1 MESKLSQTPETSPRP
16 ARAVVISADH
26 WHIDFQGWYGN
37 DWIETPALQKLAS
50 EGVVFDNCFAAC
62 VGPEWTARAW
72 WTGRTQLPHPDPGG
86 PATWELARLKSAGVR
101 TVLITEASAE
111 HIAEVAPPFDE
122 VHVVRGEDDLDVSET
137 ETPIA
142 HLVRRAETWLRDNTH
157 EMRPTLLWIRSRG
170 IPLPWLPPRGF
181 ADLYL
186 EDFALIPDQS
196 GPVAGPN
203 EAEVEFPPEV
213 EFPEEDL
220 CEFAEEQDLTPE
232 QARVPEETRFALAMY
247 ASYASLLDRWLGRLL
262 RNLALDPHAGT
273 TLLLFT
279 TGVGQV
285 FFPGESAP
293 AVDLADLE
301 GTTPLRGELIQTALI
316 ARLPGCVPGD
326 ADHAGTRRGAL
337 VQSIDVLPTV
347 TEWLGLSVG
356 SAVEGRS
363 VLPLVRQ
370 TAEQIHDELLL
381 GDGAGALALR
391 TSETLYVETPAT
403 EEGDEPV
410 VGLYGKPHDRWDAA
424 NLAKQQPGL
433 AEELADRLK
442 VRCGQRT
449 EVQP

>member
-1 MESKLSQTPETSPRP
+1 MEANPTPSSQTVPQPV
-16 ARAVVISADH
+16 RAVVISADH
-26 WHIDFQGWYGN
+26 WHVDFQGWYGN

-50 EGVVFDNCFAAC
+50 QGVVFDNYFAAC
-62 VGPEWTARAW
+62 VNPEWTARAW
-72 WTGRTQLPHPDPGG
+72 WTGRTQLPQPDSGG
-86 PATWELARLKSAGVR
+86 PTTWELARLKSAGVR

-142 HLVRRAETWLRDNTH
+142 HLVRRAETWLRDNTQ
-157 EMRPTLLWIRSRG
+157 ETRPALLWIRSRG

-186 EDFALIPDQS
+186 EDYALIPDQS

-262 RNLALDPHAGT
+262 RNLDQDPHAPT

-279 TGVGQV
+279 TGAGQV

-293 AVDLADLE
+293 AVDLAELE

-316 ARLPGCVPGD
+316 VRLPGRVPGD
-326 ADHAGTRRGAL
+326 TDHAGTRRGAL
-337 VQSIDVLPTV
+337 VQSIDLLPTV
-347 TEWLGLSVG
+347 TEWLGLPVG

-363 VLPLVRQ
+363 VLPVIRQ
-370 TAEQIHDELLL
+370 TVEQIHDELLL

-433 AEELADRLK
+433 AEELQARLK

>member
-1 MESKLSQTPETSPRP
+1 
-16 ARAVVISADH
+16 
-26 WHIDFQGWYGN
+26 
-37 DWIETPALQKLAS
+37 
-50 EGVVFDNCFAAC
+50 
-62 VGPEWTARAW
+62 
-72 WTGRTQLPHPDPGG
+72 
-86 PATWELARLKSAGVR
+86 LKSAGVR

-157 EMRPTLLWIRSRG
+157 ETRPTLLWIRSRG
-170 IPLPWLPPRGF
+170 IPLPWLPPKGF

-220 CEFAEEQDLTPE
+220 CEFAEEQDLAPE

-262 RNLALDPHAGT
+262 RNLAQDPHAPT

-279 TGVGQV
+279 TGAGQV

-293 AVDLADLE
+293 AVDLAELE

-326 ADHAGTRRGAL
+326 RDHAGTRRGAL
-337 VQSIDVLPTV
+337 VQSIDLLPTV
-347 TEWLGLSVG
+347 TEWLGLAAG
-356 SAVEGRS
+356 STVEGRS
-363 VLPLVRQ
+363 VLPLIRQ

-381 GDGAGALALR
+381 GDGEGALALR
-391 TSETLYVETPAT
+391 TPESLYVETPAA
-403 EEGDEPV
+403 EVGEDPV
-410 VGLYGKPHDRWDAA
+410 VGLYGKPQDRWDAA

-433 AEELADRLK
+433 ADELAARLK
-442 VRCGQRT
+442 ARRGPGT
-449 EVQP
+449 AAPS